1 MQTCRTAYDAI
12 IVKMKRS
19 QRNWTTE
26 GIILKRNGRDIP
38 CCVAVVIVVA
48 AAAAAAAFGER
59 ERDRD
64 RQTDRRG

>member
-48 AAAAAAAFGER
+48 AAAAAAFGER
-59 ERDRD
+59 ETETD